1 MPDATP
7 NPGPNTGSNPPPRA
21 GTNAQAHEARHA
33 QAHEAQHA
41 QAHEAHN
48 AQAHEARHAQ
58 AHEARHA
65 QAHEARHAQVHEAR
79 HAQAHEARHAQ
90 AHDARHAQAHNAQ
103 AHNACKARRAMPP
116 LLPPSIPYTPPDWTS
131 RNGETYGNI
140 GQFDRR
146 HAGVLVFVIVLC
158 GVLVVAA
165 RRLPRN
171 KRKAARKVAGAV
183 LGICVTAYYLWV
195 LHPDRIVW
203 DETAPFHVT
212 DALRVVTPIALL
224 TDAPLPQAL
233 SFYWG
238 FLLNPMALLTPDMA
252 YVQRYSGLQEFAY
265 WFFHTAALVVPT
277 VLTFAFG
284 YRPSWKDWRI
294 VTAITF
300 AWAGFAQVMNKI
312 TGGNYMFVAR
322 HPRGWSLL
330 NLFGPWPYY
339 LLVVAPGIPLV
350 WAGMTWLANRKSR
363 QSRKS

>member
-1 MPDATP
+1 
-7 NPGPNTGSNPPPRA
+7 
-21 GTNAQAHEARHA
+21 
-33 QAHEAQHA
+33 
-41 QAHEAHN
+41 
-48 AQAHEARHAQ
+48 
-58 AHEARHA
+58 
-65 QAHEARHAQVHEAR
+65 
-79 HAQAHEARHAQ
+79 
-90 AHDARHAQAHNAQ
+90 
-103 AHNACKARRAMPP
+103 MPP
-116 LLPPSIPYTPPDWTS
+116 LLPPSVPYTPPDWTS

-252 YVQRYSGLQEFAY
+252 YVQRYPGLQEFAY

-363 QSRKS
+363 KT

>member
-7 NPGPNTGSNPPPRA
+7 NPGPNTGSNPPPNA
-21 GTNAQAHEARHA
+21 GTNAQAH
-33 QAHEAQHA
+33 Q
-41 QAHEAHN
+41 
-48 AQAHEARHAQ
+48 ARHAQ

-65 QAHEARHAQVHEAR
+65 QAHEAHN
-79 HAQAHEARHAQ
+79 AQAHEAHNAQ
-90 AHDARHAQAHNAQ
+90 AHEAHNAQ

-116 LLPPSIPYTPPDWTS
+116 LLPPTIPYTPPDWTS

-252 YVQRYSGLQEFAY
+252 YVQRYPGLQEFAY

-363 QSRKS
+363 TN